1 MLHAASATLTA
12 VSCLH
17 SRKSTQ
23 SPPHDM
29 VGLSV
34 YWLGFRLSWDESE
47 RQLSCLAAQ
56 HIDSYAMLV
65 D

>member
-1 MLHAASATLTA
+1 
-12 VSCLH
+12 
-17 SRKSTQ
+17 
-23 SPPHDM
+23 M